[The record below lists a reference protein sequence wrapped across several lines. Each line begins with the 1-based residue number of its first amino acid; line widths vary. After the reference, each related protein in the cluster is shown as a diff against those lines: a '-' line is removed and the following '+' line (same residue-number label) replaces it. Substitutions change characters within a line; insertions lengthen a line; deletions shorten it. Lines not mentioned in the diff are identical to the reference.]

1 MIKVILDTNA
11 LMMPFEININLEREL
26 DRLLGAY
33 EILVPSSVIDE
44 LKKLSEKDKAASSAL
59 KLAERYAVISTSKKG
74 DFSIV
79 HLAKELKAVVVTNDK
94 ILRKILR
101 NEGIQLIFLRG
112 KDHLIYEGKFH

>member
-33 EILVPSSVIDE
+33 EILVPSSIIDE

-59 KLAERYAVISTSKKG
+59 KLAERYTVINTSKKG

>member
-33 EILVPSSVIDE
+33 EILVPSSIVDE

-59 KLAERYAVISTSKKG
+59 TLAERYNIINTSKKG

>member
-1 MIKVILDTNA
+1 MIKVLLDTNA
-11 LMMPFEININLEREL
+11 LMMPFEVNINLEREL

-33 EILVPSSVIDE
+33 EILVPSSIIDE

-59 KLAERYAVISTSKKG
+59 KLAERYTVINTSKKG

>member
-1 MIKVILDTNA
+1 MIKVLLDTNV

-33 EILVPSSVIDE
+33 EILVPSSVINE
-44 LKKLSEKDKAASSAL
+44 LKKLSKKNKAASLAL
-59 KLAERYAVISTSKKG
+59 TLAKRYAVINTSKEG
-74 DFSIV
+74 DLSII

-101 NEGIQLIFLRG
+101 NEDIPLIFLRG
-112 KDHLIYEGKFH
+112 KDHLIYEGKFR

>member
-11 LMMPFEININLEREL
+11 LMMPFEVNINLEREL

-33 EILVPSSVIDE
+33 EILVLSSVIDE

-59 KLAERYAVISTSKKG
+59 KLAERYAVINTSKKG
-74 DFSIV
+74 DFSVV

-101 NEGIQLIFLRG
+101 NEGIPLIFLRG
-112 KDHLIYEGKFH
+112 KDHLIYEGKFR